1 MIEVSIVTPLYNCQN
16 YISRTI
22 NSVINQDFQN
32 WEMIIVDD
40 ISTDSGP
47 DIVNEFVLKDS
58 RIKYYKLEE
67 KGFQAGARNKA
78 IQLASGR
85 FIAFLDSDDIWYER
99 KLSIQIDFMKRY
111 NLSLTHTSYDYIDE
125 NDTIISFPL
134 IVNDRVKYS
143 SLFFRQE
150 MSCLSVIYDSHKL
163 GKNFMK
169 HLKKKQDFLLWLD
182 LLKITDYSYGIKE
195 VTCAYR
201 QRKDSVT
208 SRKLPLLLNYI
219 VFLRSNTEL
228 NHLQILY
235 YTIIYSFRGLFR
247 YKLKPLL
254 FNFYKLIFK
263 Q

>member
-169 HLKKKQDFLLWLD
+169 HLN
-182 LLKITDYSYGIKE
+182 
-195 VTCAYR
+195 A
-201 QRKDSVT
+201 
-208 SRKLPLLLNYI
+208 
-219 VFLRSNTEL
+219 
-228 NHLQILY
+228 
-235 YTIIYSFRGLFR
+235 
-247 YKLKPLL
+247 
-254 FNFYKLIFK
+254 
-263 Q
+263 